1 MFCLIILMCINM
13 VRLKFYKNGRKLSR
27 TSELIV
33 IVLYLEEEMDRLD
46 SLMLRLTLF
55 LNPFLK
61 SLRKRFCFILIKN
74 FIIIKSYLVPI
85 I

>member
-1 MFCLIILMCINM
+1 M
-13 VRLKFYKNGRKLSR
+13 VKLKFYKNGHKLSR
-27 TSELIV
+27 ISELIA

-46 SLMLRLTLF
+46 SLMLRLTLL

-61 SLRKRFCFILIKN
+61 SLRKRFYSILIKQ